1 MMSEPRNEFL
11 FNILM
16 VNQIP
21 FIRIGDL
28 REFILLDQKVRIA
41 TFETNDDV
49 LKFKMLELKYKDY
62 IFKDGFVEPS
72 FLADLLNI
80 QWIKRYNSIIIW

>member
-80 QWIKRYNSIIIW
+80 QWIKRYNSIII

>member
-1 MMSEPRNEFL
+1 MSELKNEFL

-21 FIRIGDL
+21 FIRIGEL

-41 TFETNDDV
+41 TFETNNDV

-62 IFKDGFVEPS
+62 VFKDGFVEPS
-72 FLADLLNI
+72 FIAELLNI
-80 QWIKRYNSIIIW
+80 PWIKRYKTIIL

>member
-1 MMSEPRNEFL
+1 MSELKNEFL

-21 FIRIGDL
+21 FIRIGNL
-28 REFILLDQKVRIA
+28 KEFILLDQKVRIA
-41 TFETNDDV
+41 TFEANDI
-49 LKFKMLELKYKDY
+49 LKFRMLELKYKDY
-62 IFKDGFVEPS
+62 IFKDGFVGPS

-80 QWIKRYNSIIIW
+80 PWIKRYNSIIL

>member
-1 MMSEPRNEFL
+1 MSELKNEFL

-21 FIRIGDL
+21 FIRIGNL
-28 REFILLDQKVRIA
+28 KEFILLDQKVRIA
-41 TFETNDDV
+41 TFEANDI
-49 LKFKMLELKYKDY
+49 LKFRMLELKYKDY

-80 QWIKRYNSIIIW
+80 PWIKRYNSIIL

>member
-1 MMSEPRNEFL
+1 MMNTKSEFL
-11 FNILM
+11 FNILIA
-16 VNQIP
+16 NGIP
-21 FIRIGDL
+21 FIRIGEF

-41 TFETNDDV
+41 TFEANNDI
-49 LKFKMLELKYKDY
+49 LKFRMLELKYKDY
-62 IFKDGFVEPS
+62 VFKDGFVEPS

>member
-1 MMSEPRNEFL
+1 MSELKNEFL

-28 REFILLDQKVRIA
+28 KEFILLDQKVRIA
-41 TFETNDDV
+41 TFEANDI
-49 LKFKMLELKYKDY
+49 LKFRMLELKYKDY

-80 QWIKRYNSIIIW
+80 PWIKRYNSIIL

>member
-1 MMSEPRNEFL
+1 MSELKNEFL

-16 VNQIP
+16 VNKIP
-21 FIRIGDL
+21 FIRIGEL

-41 TFETNDDV
+41 TFETNNNV

-62 IFKDGFVEPS
+62 VFKDGFIEPS

-80 QWIKRYNSIIIW
+80 PWIKRYNSIIL

>member
-1 MMSEPRNEFL
+1 MMSELKSEFL
-11 FNILM
+11 FNILI

-21 FIRIGDL
+21 FIRIGNL

-41 TFETNDDV
+41 TFEANDI
-49 LKFKMLELKYKDY
+49 LKFRMLELKYKDY

-80 QWIKRYNSIIIW
+80 PWIKRYNSIIL